1 MNNDNLH
8 PIHLQPFMDGTALAL
23 ERLRNAWLGLSFADR
38 AYLISVLLSGTGG
51 HPNALSWKRHHGA
64 LLDLA
69 LADENAYI
77 RYLAAQQTD
86 GPEKSDD
93 SLTVARLEKINS
105 DSSQL
110 VRSAQVEVGCI
121 SPALKVQKSGGHPHA
136 DMFNNYDPSSFWA
149 SSPVYRLAVAAANDI
164 RFSVTEL
171 IRYAAKELLPNGTVT
186 VDEMFDVL
194 LQDLGPDYV
203 TRLTNK
209 KPRPRRS
216 YSHLSNEVEGFWRLI
231 PDIPKGLSYILLRCL
246 PGGSKSFPIPPGV
259 LDSLDD
265 DQLAWLLW
273 RDDIELKELRRKLY
287 MESQS
292 DKLRPAIVGSVKFDL
307 LDSDLTS
314 LVSAT
319 HGPKESKEKSIKEL
333 MVLAEFCHSAS
344 LVQMEA
350 VNYILRYL
358 DHYSYRREHDDV
370 QSDRVKRLWNGGLG
384 RASLEQEILQLRVF
398 ELAKVLSPLGIDE
411 EPGKLPDTLK
421 VHHSP
426 IALQNPWQTYL
437 NLWQAVRPEEWNQQL
452 NDLPTVWVRDCPLPD

>member
-1 MNNDNLH
+1 
-8 PIHLQPFMDGTALAL
+8 
-23 ERLRNAWLGLSFADR
+23 
-38 AYLISVLLSGTGG
+38 
-51 HPNALSWKRHHGA
+51 
-64 LLDLA
+64 
-69 LADENAYI
+69 
-77 RYLAAQQTD
+77 
-86 GPEKSDD
+86 
-93 SLTVARLEKINS
+93 
-105 DSSQL
+105 
-110 VRSAQVEVGCI
+110 
-121 SPALKVQKSGGHPHA
+121 
-136 DMFNNYDPSSFWA
+136 
-149 SSPVYRLAVAAANDI
+149 VYRLAVAAANDI

-421 VHHSP
+421 VHHSL

-437 NLWQAVRPEEWNQQL
+437 NLWKAVRPEEWNQQL